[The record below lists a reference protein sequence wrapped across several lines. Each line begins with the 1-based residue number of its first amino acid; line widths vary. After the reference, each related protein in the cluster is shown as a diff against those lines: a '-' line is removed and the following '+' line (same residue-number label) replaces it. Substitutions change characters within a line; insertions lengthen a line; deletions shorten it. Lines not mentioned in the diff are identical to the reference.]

1 VPKISVIIPV
11 YNTQSY
17 IDKCI
22 TSLLEQTHTNLE
34 IIIIDDFSTLECQ
47 TKLKQI
53 EDSDER
59 IFVYKLD
66 AHKGVGAAR
75 NLGIKKANGEFIYFL
90 DSDDFLPERTLELLV
105 NNIKDYPIIRGRM
118 HTTDFSSSLALIF
131 DGLFKV
137 TYFENNKFNLINKSG
152 VHNFLI
158 RTNFIHDNQL
168 CFSEDVKIYSDLLFM
183 VKALNRID
191 KVPYIKEAIYF
202 YRRRNAPIKKPSLRQ
217 SSVKEKLS
225 DFLSVY
231 LYLKKEYSDPL
242 VNYYLDKKL
251 LNFYRKDIV
260 ALFNQAADIN
270 AYFEK
275 LSTAAKQINHD
286 HLDTY
291 DYVFKKEIN
300 TLAKGNIHKF
310 KRLFKR
316 LTFLRD
322 LNKGIKSRAKMRLFI
337 YKYVFKKLKPKSHW
351 IFFESFQGKG
361 YSDNP
366 KYIYEYMN
374 SQGYKFKYIW
384 SMLQSTNIPFKN
396 TQVKRLSLRY
406 YYYLAR
412 SRYWVLNSRLPNYIE
427 KSEDN
432 LYLQTWHG
440 TPLKRLAG
448 DMEQV
453 HMPNT
458 TTEKYKKNFYAETQK
473 WDYLVSPNNYS
484 TEIFTNAFWFN
495 KEFLETG
502 YPRNDILY
510 NKNNDRDINHLK
522 SKMNLPLD
530 KKIILYAPTWRDNEF
545 YGKGKYKFNLKLDLE
560 RLRREV
566 GNEYIVILRM
576 HYLVATQM
584 DISNFEGFAY
594 DMSFY
599 SDIGELYLIS
609 DLLITDYSSVFFD
622 YANLKRPILFYTYDI
637 DVYRDTLRGFYID
650 MEKEVPGPMLKT
662 TEDIINSIQNLEEV
676 LQQYNQRYQLFYDRF
691 CKWDDGNA
699 SKRIV
704 EKILN

>member
-1 VPKISVIIPV
+1 
-11 YNTQSY
+11 
-17 IDKCI
+17 
-22 TSLLEQTHTNLE
+22 
-34 IIIIDDFSTLECQ
+34 
-47 TKLKQI
+47 
-53 EDSDER
+53 
-59 IFVYKLD
+59 
-66 AHKGVGAAR
+66 
-75 NLGIKKANGEFIYFL
+75 
-90 DSDDFLPERTLELLV
+90 
-105 NNIKDYPIIRGRM
+105 
-118 HTTDFSSSLALIF
+118 
-131 DGLFKV
+131 
-137 TYFENNKFNLINKSG
+137 
-152 VHNFLI
+152 
-158 RTNFIHDNQL
+158 QL

-584 DISNFEGFAY
+584 DISNFEWFAY

>member
-1 VPKISVIIPV
+1 MPKISVIIPV